1 MTTMPAHA
9 ALQPADAGLATA
21 SAAADAFLHY
31 SFDEPC
37 SILLGWRRRDGVLR
51 MLSATHAVVG
61 GVAGLRPGDRVRLVL
76 YGGEAVVRDCRVT
89 RTTLQGIE
97 LQHHDMAG
105 QAGADARPRATAGA
119 ARPG

>member
-1 MTTMPAHA
+1 MTTMPAQA
-9 ALQPADAGLATA
+9 ALQPANAGLATA
-21 SAAADAFLHY
+21 SAAATAFLHY

-37 SILLGWRRRDGVLR
+37 SVLIGWRRRDGVLR

-61 GVAGLRPGDRVRLVL
+61 GIAGLRPGDRVRLVL

-97 LQHHDMAG
+97 LEHHDTG
-105 QAGADARPRATAGA
+105 RLAGAEALSSAS
-119 ARPG
+119 